1 MKLFCMPLVAGALA
15 TASVADIYVW
25 ESFSDPSGGV
35 NAPTGGNGTGDPSV
49 VVVDGSPIVASSGN
63 LYSPAGSFTMH
74 RYGAGFV
81 NNPTMEIESLGS
93 PFDPSS
99 FFIMSDAGFP
109 VLPTVEVTSGGSGF
123 GAFNTYSLS
132 WDYTGAAI
140 FFNFGSLAAH
150 SSLDRLTI
158 GTFGEAIP
166 APGALALLGLAGL
179 GRRRRS

>member
-25 ESFSDPSGGV
+25 ESFTDPSGGV

-49 VVVDGSPIVASSGN
+49 VVVDGSPIVTSSGN

-74 RYGAGFV
+74 LYGAGFV

-93 PFDPSS
+93 PFDASS
-99 FFIMSDAGFP
+99 FYVMTQGGP
-109 VLPTVEVTSGGSGF
+109 VFPTVDVTSGGAGF

-132 WDYTGAAI
+132 WDYAGPAI

-158 GTFGEAIP
+158 GTFGETIP

>member
-35 NAPTGGNGTGDPSV
+35 NAPTSGNGSGTPSV
-49 VVVDGSPIVASSGN
+49 VVVDGSPIVAGSGN
-63 LYSPAGSFTMH
+63 LYSPAGAFTMH
-74 RYGAGFV
+74 LYGAGAV
-81 NNPTMEIESLGS
+81 SNPTMEIEGLGT
-93 PFDPSS
+93 PFDVSS
-99 FFIMSDAGFP
+99 FYLNTPGGP
-109 VLPTVEVTSGGSGF
+109 VFPTVDVTSGGEGF

-132 WDYTGAAI
+132 WDYAGPAI
-140 FFNFGSLAAH
+140 FFNFGTLAAH

-158 GTFGEAIP
+158 GTFGETIP

>member
-1 MKLFCMPLVAGALA
+1 MKLICMPLVAGALA

-25 ESFSDPSGGV
+25 ESFSDPFGGV
-35 NAPTGGNGTGDPSV
+35 NAPTGGNGSGDPSV
-49 VVVDGSPIVASSGN
+49 VVVDGAPIVAGSGN
-63 LYSPAGSFTMH
+63 LYSPSGSFTMH
-74 RYGAGFV
+74 LYGAGFV
-81 NNPTMEIESLGS
+81 NNPTMEIQSLGS
-93 PFDPSS
+93 PFDVSS
-99 FFIMSDAGFP
+99 FYVMTAAGP
-109 VLPTVEVTSGGSGF
+109 VMPSVEVTSGGSGF

-132 WDYTGAAI
+132 WDYAGPAI
-140 FFNFGSLAAH
+140 FFNFGSAAAH